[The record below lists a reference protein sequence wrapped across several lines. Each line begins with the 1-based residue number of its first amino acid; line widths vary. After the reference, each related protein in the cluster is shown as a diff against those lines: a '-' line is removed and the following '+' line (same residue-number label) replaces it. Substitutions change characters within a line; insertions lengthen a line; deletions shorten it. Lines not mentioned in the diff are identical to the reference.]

1 MQDFFHG
8 AISGVVQTIV
18 GFPFDTLKI
27 RIQNNEKNIFNKS
40 LFSGI
45 SYPMR
50 SSVANCAITFGVSS
64 KLNSQGIDEFCSGF
78 ISGACIVPIVYV
90 SDTYKI
96 QRQLHANTAN
106 FYKIPWSDLMYRRGK
121 FSTFLRESFAFAIYF
136 KSYSVVNEYLNN
148 SFISGGIAGLL
159 NWTAT
164 YPLDVIRNRE
174 IAQNIKFRD
183 AYKMGNL
190 WKGYSFCAIR
200 AVKVNAVGFY
210 VYEQARTFT
219 Y

>member
-27 RIQNNEKNIFNKS
+27 RIQNNERNIFEKS

-78 ISGACIVPIVYV
+78 VSGACIVPIVYI

-96 QRQLHANTAN
+96 QRQLHANTSRFN
-106 FYKIPWSDLMYRRGK
+106 KIPLTDLLIRRGK
-121 FSTFLRESFAFAIYF
+121 ISTFFRESFAFAIYF
-136 KSYSVVNEYLNN
+136 KSYSIVNKHLNN
-148 SFISGGIAGLL
+148 PFLSGGIAGLL

-174 IAQNIKFRD
+174 IAQNIKFMD

-190 WKGYSFCAIR
+190 WKGFSFCALR
-200 AVKVNAVGFY
+200 AVKVNAIGFY
-210 VYEQARTFT
+210 VYEKTRSLSC
-219 Y
+219 